1 MIIIPAIDLKE
12 GRCVRLSQG
21 DMDRATVY
29 SDDPVATARQWQ
41 QMGAQRLHIVDLDGA
56 VNGTPANTAVIDA
69 IRAAVTM
76 EIEVGG
82 GIRDMDTATRY
93 LSRGIDY
100 IILGTAAIRD
110 PALCRECC
118 SAFPGRVIIGIDAR
132 DGMVAV
138 QGWTEDTSLPVL
150 DLARQFD
157 PATVAALIYTDI
169 SRDGMLSGP
178 NTEATAA
185 LARAVPI
192 PVIASGGIATID
204 DIARLRTAGDGA
216 IYGAITGRAIYT
228 GSLDLAACIAMLA
241 RTAE

>member
-1 MIIIPAIDLKE
+1 MIIIPAIDLKQ

-21 DMDRATVY
+21 DMHQATVY
-29 SDDPVATARQWQ
+29 SDDPVETARQWQ
-41 QMGAQRLHIVDLDGA
+41 NMGARRLHIVDLDGA
-56 VNGTPANTAVIDA
+56 VSGTPANTEIITA

-76 EIEVGG
+76 QIEVGG
-82 GIRDMDTATRY
+82 GIRDMDTATHY

-118 SAFPGRVIIGIDAR
+118 RAFPGRVIIGIDAR

-178 NTEATAA
+178 NIEATAA

-192 PVIASGGIATID
+192 PVIASGGIATIE
-204 DIARLRTAGDGA
+204 DIAQLQQAAGGA
-216 IYGAITGRAIYT
+216 IFGAITGRAIYT

-241 RTAE
+241 PEDQ